1 MPSEQEA
8 LSSLKLLR
16 GKELHGEPVHARIK
30 NESRIMVINRLISA
44 CRGDA
49 SEDTPAFF
57 GAAGASFFSSA
68 NMADT
73 PASDLGHANRKGTS
87 SRGKGRGKRN
97 RRHAENP
104 KPIVLPQL
112 SVGEAGGGD
121 A

>member
-16 GKELHGEPVHARIK
+16 GMELQGEPVHARIK

-49 SEDTPAFF
+49 SEETPLFF
-57 GAAGASFFSSA
+57 GTTGASVFSSA
-68 NMADT
+68 NMTDT
-73 PASDLGHANRKGTS
+73 PASDLGHANRKGA

-112 SVGEAGGGD
+112 SVSEAGAGD